1 MADFV
6 VDLANLRTLDQIR
19 RAFEALKCNEDKTD
33 EELEHLLSSH
43 RFIDAELKEL
53 LQSGQLQMGKVQNEA
68 VEMSKSIGF
77 TASLADGVSAKVK
90 QLDLAKVRVSEC
102 QNRVNDLIDLRL
114 CADGV
119 KSALNDEDYEKAA
132 AHLHRFLCMDEK
144 LLKVTA
150 QRMNEGNGQGLVSL
164 DGALATLHDA
174 EDRVKRVVSQRFDEA
189 VQADDLASIERLVS
203 TAGQAKTSQ
212 IKFSTPS

>member
-1 MADFV
+1 MAEQA
-6 VDLANLRTLDQIR
+6 VDLANLRTLEEIR
-19 RAFEALKCNEDKTD
+19 KAFETLKCNEDQTD
-33 EELEHLLSSH
+33 KELETLLSSH

-102 QNRVNDLIDLRL
+102 QQRVNDLIDLRL

-119 KSALNDEDYEKAA
+119 KSALLDENYEKAA
-132 AHLHRFLCMDEK
+132 AHLHRFLRYHSYITY
-144 LLKVTA
+144 LSTFIA
-150 QRMNEGNGQGLVSL
+150 QNLIIPKNWFFSS
-164 DGALATLHDA
+164 
-174 EDRVKRVVSQRFDEA
+174 KQRDFFFN
-189 VQADDLASIERLVS
+189 I
-203 TAGQAKTSQ
+203 TY
-212 IKFSTPS
+212 